1 MNKLTMKH
9 IAEMAA
15 VSTTTVSRV
24 FHSPQ
29 LVRSETRDRVLRIS
43 KKNKYIYNATAG
55 DLSRKSS
62 KVLGVLI
69 PTAKNSIFG
78 NSITAIQEAAQENG
92 FSIMLGNTHYD
103 SGIEKNLLQRFQE
116 RQIAGLILTGFNLG
130 QEPFIKEL
138 VEMGIPCVVIWEKLD
153 NNMISYVGFD
163 NFKAT
168 FTMTEYL
175 IGLKHKRI
183 GLLIGPFTKMGRV
196 TKRLEGYMSAL
207 EKNGIPFD
215 PSLVIEREPTLI
227 DGKEAMG
234 VLLSLPEPPT
244 AVFAASDWLAIGGLA
259 AIKERGL
266 HVPED
271 ISLAGFDDI
280 DVAAYCDPPLTT
292 MRVPAYE
299 MGQQAM
305 SVLLE
310 MINNNGTAIRQYCL
324 ETDLIIR
331 KSCSEFKDN
340 EPKHLK
346 GR

>member
-1 MNKLTMKH
+1 MNKPTMKH
-9 IAEMAA
+9 IAGLAG
-15 VSTTTVSRV
+15 VSATTVSRV

-29 LVRSETRDRVLRIS
+29 LVRSETRERVLRIS
-43 KKNKYIYNATAG
+43 KKHKYIYNAPAG
-55 DLSRKSS
+55 DLSRKNS

-78 NSITAIQEAAQENG
+78 NSVIAIQEAAQEHG

-103 SGIEKNLLQRFQE
+103 SKIEKNLLRRFQE
-116 RQIAGLILTGFNLG
+116 RQVAGLILTGFNLDH
-130 QEPFIKEL
+130 ELFIKEL
-138 VEMGIPCVVIWEKLD
+138 AGMGIPCVVIWEKLD
-153 NNMISYVGFD
+153 DNVTSYVGFD
-163 NFKAT
+163 NFKAS
-168 FTMTEYL
+168 FTVTEYL
-175 IGLKHKRI
+175 ISLKHKRI

-196 TKRLEGYMSAL
+196 EKRLEGYISAL
-207 EKNGIPFD
+207 EKNGISFD

-234 VLLSLPEPPT
+234 VLLSLPERPT

-259 AIKERGL
+259 AIKEEGL

-299 MGQQAM
+299 MGQLAM
-305 SVLLE
+305 RALLD
-310 MINNNGTAIRQYCL
+310 MVNNNGSEIRQYCFD
-324 ETDLIIR
+324 TDLIIR
-331 KSCSEFKDN
+331 KSCSEFKGKK
-340 EPKHLK
+340 PKHLK
-346 GR
+346 RR